1 MRKTIN
7 IIWAVLMLLSC
18 GLKVKA
24 QHTQYAMGIVFR
36 ETPFA
41 DIRGAKMV
49 AREDVGNKK
58 HFELDYD
65 EKGRLVECRYVL
77 NDQLV
82 SFSDRFVRAPKIKVS
97 YQENKEIRTF
107 YNEFGHRTLVSGDVY
122 EARFVI
128 NEKEERTGLTFHN
141 IAGDIIDNDFG
152 IAKYVWETLPNGD
165 VMEWR
170 YNTKDELVR
179 NRPEFQY
186 FVTLFSYNTHGLLAQ
201 MTNFGKEGKTPT
213 PDEANVVTTKV
224 GYNAHGQFTEW
235 SNYDGEGRLTRGMT
249 NIAKIAYIPS
259 HFFAE
264 QEAAFI
270 DENNGPQLTNWG
282 VHKVVY
288 RFDEHG
294 NEVGRAFLDTE
305 DRPTNSNSGIGIIR
319 TTFSSDGRFLATR
332 SFFDKDGNPIGLGA
346 NKIHEYKTQFDA
358 EGRPIRGFYHNLEG
372 RLVNGSGG
380 YAIEENHYDERGRLA
395 ERSYLDAD
403 ENPVNNTQ
411 IGVHRF
417 EYQYKNGTDLEAV
430 NTFSVNG
437 KKAQPNWSPN
447 H

>member
-49 AREDVGNKK
+49 DSKDAGNKK

-77 NDQLV
+77 NGELV
-82 SFSDRFVRAPKIKVS
+82 PFSDRFVRAPKIKVS
-97 YQENKEIRTF
+97 YQENKEVRTF

-122 EARFVI
+122 EARFVL
-128 NEKEERTGLTFHN
+128 NGKGERTGLTFYDIEGN
-141 IAGDIIDNDFG
+141 IIENDFG

-170 YNTKDELVR
+170 YNAKDELVR

-186 FVTLFSYNTHGLLAQ
+186 FVTLFSYNAHGLLAQ
-201 MTNFGKEGKTPT
+201 MTNFGKEGKTPM

-224 GYNAHGQFTEW
+224 RYNASGQFMEW
-235 SNYDGEGRLTRGMT
+235 SNYEGDGKLTRGMT

-259 HFFAE
+259 DFFAE

-270 DENNGPQLTNWG
+270 DENNEPQLTNWG

-288 RFDEHG
+288 RFDEQG
-294 NEVGRAFLDTE
+294 NEVRRTFLGTE

-319 TTFSSDGRFLATR
+319 TTYSSDGRFLATR
-332 SFFDKDGNPIGLGA
+332 SFFDKEGNPIGLGA

-358 EGRPIRGFYHNLEG
+358 EGRPARGSYYNLESKM
-372 RLVNGSGG
+372 VNGSGG
-380 YAIEENHYDERGRLA
+380 YAIEKNHYDEKGRLV